1 MRIWKYYLDKAA
13 LKVNEGVA
21 FTTARERYAL
31 YAITNDKKKAQEF
44 KVSRNEKAFIEQTA
58 KIDKDEW
65 KGICQKYTG
74 CVLLYTDLLTK
85 QDRDKIENPR
95 ILDDYTK
102 TVRILMTMDEKLRT
116 ETYGNGGEDLCM
128 LPVIKK
134 GTFEN
139 IPCPNMFTKF
149 FDGIMREMIYQQQ
162 YKFAFGYGSNN
173 PAYIPNRHEDDYAP
187 FDLKFGGADNFYFD
201 ELTMFIWEY
210 GDLFK

>member
-1 MRIWKYYLDKAA
+1 
-13 LKVNEGVA
+13 
-21 FTTARERYAL
+21 
-31 YAITNDKKKAQEF
+31 
-44 KVSRNEKAFIEQTA
+44 
-58 KIDKDEW
+58 
-65 KGICQKYTG
+65 
-74 CVLLYTDLLTK
+74 
-85 QDRDKIENPR
+85 
-95 ILDDYTK
+95 
-102 TVRILMTMDEKLRT
+102 MTMDEKLRT

-139 IPCPNMFTKF
+139 MPCPNMFTKF

-187 FDLKFGGADNFYFD
+187 FDLKFGGAEDFYFD